1 MVGEIFEFTG
11 LKWLKIHLEDTTVNI
26 MKKSGMMD
34 TLVNTK
40 IDKRVCGYGV
50 GWGSPYFRGRNR

>member
-26 MKKSGMMD
+26 MKKSGMVD

-40 IDKRVCGYGV
+40 IDKRV
-50 GWGSPYFRGRNR
+50 

>member
-11 LKWLKIHLEDTTVNI
+11 LTWLKIHLEDTTVNI
-26 MKKSGMMD
+26 MKKSVMVD

-50 GWGSPYFRGRNR
+50 GWGESLL